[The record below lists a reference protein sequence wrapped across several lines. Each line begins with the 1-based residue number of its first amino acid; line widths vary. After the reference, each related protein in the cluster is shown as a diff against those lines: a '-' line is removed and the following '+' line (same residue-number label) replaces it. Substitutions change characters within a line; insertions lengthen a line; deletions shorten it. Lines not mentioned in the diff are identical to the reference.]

1 MHLRVIKG
9 IARILLCIIL
19 LLSSIG
25 CEQAVISMEP
35 IDLIVNEELASA
47 NRKFSFDMLRVL
59 DEEEGEH
66 NLFFSPL
73 SISLTLSMV
82 ANGAVG
88 ETKNE
93 MLRALS
99 YQDLDLE
106 GINASYAGYQQYLDQ
121 NLGPTELFLKN
132 SIWLREDE
140 SIKDEYLSIINDDYS
155 AQYEYLDFSEPDA
168 AHEINDWIEKA
179 TKGKIKDMLSPPL
192 PADTVLYL
200 INAIYFKG
208 DWAEQFEED
217 QTIESEFY
225 TQSGDVNSV
234 QMMTG
239 ERTNW
244 YLEDEMFQA
253 VRLPYVDENRSMIV
267 LLPSEDSSIRE
278 MIGYL
283 DEVQFMNII
292 DRFYL
297 VEDLILQIP
306 KFQMEY
312 GSKKLN
318 QALQNLGMETA
329 FTSSA
334 NFSGIRE
341 GLFISRFMHKAFI
354 QVNETGSEAAAVT
367 VGEMACEERIEPLRF
382 RADRP
387 FLFIIY
393 DEEAESILF
402 LGKYCE

>member
-1 MHLRVIKG
+1 MHSRVIKG
-9 IARILLCIIL
+9 IAGILLCIIL

-25 CEQAVISMEP
+25 CEQAVVSMEP
-35 IDLIVNEELASA
+35 IDLIVDEELASA

-59 DEEEGEH
+59 DGEEGEH

-93 MLRALS
+93 ILRALS

-121 NLGPTELFLKN
+121 NLGPTELFIKN
-132 SIWLREDE
+132 SIWIREDE
-140 SIKDEYLSIINDDYS
+140 NIEDEYLSIINDDYS
-155 AQYEYLDFSEPDA
+155 AQYEYLDFSDPDA
-168 AHEINDWIEKA
+168 ADEINNWIEKA
-179 TKGKIKDMLSPPL
+179 TKGTIKDMLSPPL
-192 PADTVLYL
+192 PTDTVLYL

-208 DWAEQFEED
+208 DWAEKFEED

-234 QMMTG
+234 QMMTD

-244 YLEDEMFQA
+244 YLEDEKFQA

-267 LLPSEDSSIRE
+267 LLPREDSSIQE

-283 DEVQFMNII
+283 DEVQFMNIM
-292 DRFYL
+292 DSFHL

-312 GSKKLN
+312 SSKKLN
-318 QALQNLGMETA
+318 QALQNQGMETA
-329 FTSSA
+329 FTNSA

-341 GLFISRFMHKAFI
+341 GLFISRFMHKAVI

-367 VGEMACEERIEPLRF
+367 IGEMPCEERVEPLRF

-402 LGKYCE
+402 FGKYCE